1 MDDGKM
7 QPLPQGYGKGG
18 NVFLFNLKQTLKPD
32 CNGTARIKPGS
43 KTVTIIIFKEDV
55 VVNASESGFA
65 SMKSLIG

>member
-1 MDDGKM
+1 M
-7 QPLPQGYGKGG
+7 GG

-55 VVNASESGFA
+55 VVNASEGGFA
-65 SMKSLIG
+65 AMKSLIG